1 MTPNGTGQGE
11 YRDSSAWSK
20 MREME
25 ERIEKLEREVQRLDR
40 ILERVVT
47 QGRPK

>member
-11 YRDSSAWSK
+11 HHDSSAWSK
-20 MREME
+20 MKEME
-25 ERIEKLEREVQRLDR
+25 KRIYKLEGDVQRLDR